1 MAVAEPG
8 IKSSPKKVFSE
19 AVGARHLLVCNVIK
33 DSIDPVSGKGLIY
46 LFLNI
51 IQVE

>member
-8 IKSSPKKVFSE
+8 AESSPKKVFSE

-33 DSIDPVSGKGLIY
+33 DAIDPVSGKGLIY
-46 LFLNI
+46 LFSNI